1 MPAPTPIIDLSTID
15 LSDCV
20 ADQAGIAQY
29 IPHRGNFALLKRV
42 IWHDEALANAVGI
55 MPVREDQFWAAGHI
69 PGKPLL
75 PGVLMVEAAA
85 QLASYLYYKKFKHQ
99 IFAGFTRI
107 ENTSFR
113 STVAP
118 GIDLILMAHIRKSHI
133 KRFVSHVQGIVG
145 GDVVFESTITGMC
158 LPEIGEFTLEPV
170 EPEPVDLS
178 NPPA

>member
-1 MPAPTPIIDLSTID
+1 MPPLIPIIDLSTID

-20 ADQAGIAQY
+20 ADGSGIAEY
-29 IPHRGNFALLKRV
+29 IPHRGAFALLKRV
-42 IWHDEALANAVGI
+42 VWHDEALVNAVGI

-113 STVAP
+113 STVPP
-118 GIDLILMAHIRKSHI
+118 GTDLVLLAHIRKSHI
-133 KRFVSHVQGIVG
+133 KRFVSLVQGVVG
-145 GDVVFESTITGMC
+145 GEVVFESLITGMC
-158 LPEIGEFTLEPV
+158 LPEIGEFELTPY
-170 EPEPVDLS
+170 EPEPADLT